1 MQKHSHI
8 KTPLMKNS
16 SPSLGNTDQLTD
28 DDVVVVVV
36 LQLAIMMLMLMLML
50 MMVLMLIWISFAFD
64 IFCSWL

>member
-8 KTPLMKNS
+8 TTPQLKNS
-16 SPSLGNTDQLTD
+16 SPQGNTDQLTD
-28 DDVVVVVV
+28 DVDAVVV
-36 LQLAIMMLMLMLML
+36 LLLAIMIMMLML